1 MADEVLTGIP
11 LSLQQQFFC
20 SLDRGDAHGAFG
32 SRHVASSAW
41 RVRGRLDVGALRES
55 LDDVV
60 ERHEILRT
68 SIARDVP
75 VPYQTVHP
83 PGPVRL
89 TVHEFP
95 SGPADDPGARAEE
108 WFNEIESLHHPV
120 AELPHLRAALG
131 RFGADDAV
139 LVLTVHHVA
148 ADGWSMR
155 LIMRDL
161 LNRYAHR
168 CGHTV
173 PALPE
178 ARQYREYAALSPE
191 EVAGGGLA
199 AARAHW
205 RNRLRGAEMTAVGT
219 DRLPAGR
226 VPAYGN
232 HRFLLDETVT
242 GRALAVARSL
252 RCTPFM
258 IFMAAYAL
266 LLRELT
272 GRDEV
277 VAGTFSSGR
286 GLEGFRDTVGPFLN
300 FLPLRIDLSGC
311 AAFRDVA
318 ARTRATCLD
327 AYTHD
332 IPFGLI
338 EEEVPGLMDAVQAP
352 GRELIAFEVLQF
364 PPAPTAAAGGL
375 AVEEIRRRVLSQEV
389 SCDIPDGGLWAL
401 DVLPSGETAC
411 SLKLDANVFDA
422 ATGEAMA
429 RAFERI
435 LRSAVTAPE
444 DPLPARSRR

>member
-1 MADEVLTGIP
+1 MADELLTGIP

-20 SLDRGDAHGAFG
+20 ALDRGDVRGAFG

-41 RVRGRLDVGALRES
+41 RLRGRLDVRALREA

-68 SIARDVP
+68 SIARDAP

-83 PGPVRL
+83 SGPVRL
-89 TVHEFP
+89 TVRDLP
-95 SGPADDPGARAEE
+95 RGPADDLGLRAER
-108 WFNEIESLHHPV
+108 WFNGIEVLDHPV

-168 CGHTV
+168 CGHAV

-178 ARQYREYAALSPE
+178 ARQYREYAALPPE
-191 EVAGGGLA
+191 EAAGGRLA

-205 RNRLRGAEMTAVGT
+205 RSRLRGAEMTTVGT
-219 DRLPAGR
+219 DRPPAGQAP
-226 VPAYGN
+226 VYGN

-242 GRALAVARSL
+242 GRALAVARSS

-272 GRDEV
+272 GRDDV

-286 GLEGFRDTVGPFLN
+286 SLECFRDTVGPFLN
-300 FLPLRIDLSGC
+300 LLPLRIDLSGC
-311 AAFRDVA
+311 ASFRDVA
-318 ARTRATCLD
+318 ARTRAACLD

-332 IPFGLI
+332 IPFELI
-338 EEEVPGLMDAVQAP
+338 EEEAPGLMDAVQAP

-364 PPAPTAAAGGL
+364 PPAPAAGGL

-411 SLKLDANVFDA
+411 SLKLDANAFDA

-444 DPLPARSRR
+444 DPLPARSHR